1 MKAKY
6 ILYNPLWKDLRCVE
20 KTLDEKPAT
29 WQRFEDE
36 VGGKQK
42 ILDMEIKEYREAKE
56 KADDG
61 KLSVKEK
68 YKTLKHVAAAAV
80 QAMYALRE
88 ENHGRV

>member
-68 YKTLKHVAAAAV
+68 YKALKHVAAAAV

-88 ENHGRV
+88 ENYGRV